1 MESAFVKSMEFFYSS
16 QALLSDHSVV
26 GVRVHAEKLKSTTA
40 ATSGWHRFFS
50 SPSKLCVA
58 VII

>member
-1 MESAFVKSMEFFYSS
+1 MPLSSLWRFSSS

-26 GVRVHAEKLKSTTA
+26 GVRVHTEKLKSTTA

-50 SPSKLCVA
+50 LQSKICVA
-58 VII
+58 AII